1 MAMTDEQIER
11 YSRHIILNE
20 VGVKGQKKLLK
31 GKARYKSTNVPVF
44 TAQVDTLQMNLVK
57 SIHNIFVKG
66 VDLAVRQNE
75 SMKSSIDSS
84 KAALGFNP
92 DAKLDSLD
100 SGQMKMLDSLQT
112 SFDAPVDSALNAKI
126 DSLVILPAVAGDGAE
141 AASAEVAEA
150 KSSARKSD
158 AVDRKEARRQKRQ
171 SKRDNKEVIN
181 EDLLKDDEQ
190 Q

>member
-1 MAMTDEQIER
+1 
-11 YSRHIILNE
+11 
-20 VGVKGQKKLLK
+20 
-31 GKARYKSTNVPVF
+31 
-44 TAQVDTLQMNLVK
+44 
-57 SIHNIFVKG
+57 
-66 VDLAVRQNE
+66 
-75 SMKSSIDSS
+75 
-84 KAALGFNP
+84 
-92 DAKLDSLD
+92 
-100 SGQMKMLDSLQT
+100 MKMLDSLQT

-150 KSSARKSD
+150 KSYARKSD
-158 AVDRKEARRQKRQ
+158 AAGRKEARRQKRQ

>member
-1 MAMTDEQIER
+1 
-11 YSRHIILNE
+11 
-20 VGVKGQKKLLK
+20 
-31 GKARYKSTNVPVF
+31 
-44 TAQVDTLQMNLVK
+44 
-57 SIHNIFVKG
+57 
-66 VDLAVRQNE
+66 
-75 SMKSSIDSS
+75 
-84 KAALGFNP
+84 
-92 DAKLDSLD
+92 
-100 SGQMKMLDSLQT
+100 MLDSLQT

-126 DSLVILPAVAGDGAE
+126 DSLVILPAVSGDGAE

-171 SKRDNKEVIN
+171 AKRDNKEVIN